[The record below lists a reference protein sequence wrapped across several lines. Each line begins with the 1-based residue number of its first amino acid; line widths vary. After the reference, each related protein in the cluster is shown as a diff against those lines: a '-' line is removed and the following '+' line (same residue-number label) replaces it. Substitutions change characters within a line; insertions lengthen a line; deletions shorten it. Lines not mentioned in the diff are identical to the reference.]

1 MYGLTVN
8 RIMSLSGYLLIINK
22 MYLQRSTHLD
32 AAYIKALTY
41 PMNSKVRAI
50 KTFVLAQSDKFL
62 IVQME
67 KYTGA
72 ETMQGRKLF
81 KGRNYLQEYGI

>member
-8 RIMSLSGYLLIINK
+8 RIMSLSGYPLIINK

-41 PMNSKVRAI
+41 PMNSKLRAI
-50 KTFVLAQSDKFL
+50 KSFVLAQSDKSL

-67 KYTGA
+67 KYIFFAIFNVDTVF
-72 ETMQGRKLF
+72 L
-81 KGRNYLQEYGI
+81 

>member
-8 RIMSLSGYLLIINK
+8 RIMSLSGHPLIINKK

-41 PMNSKVRAI
+41 PMNSKLRAI
-50 KTFVLAQSDKFL
+50 KSFVLAQSDKSL
-62 IVQME
+62 ILQME
-67 KYTGA
+67 EYIY
-72 ETMQGRKLF
+72 F
-81 KGRNYLQEYGI
+81 LQFSM

>member
-8 RIMSLSGYLLIINK
+8 RIMSLSGHPLIINKK

-41 PMNSKVRAI
+41 PMNSKLRAI
-50 KTFVLAQSDKFL
+50 KSFVLAQSDKSL
-62 IVQME
+62 ILQME
-67 KYTGA
+67 
-72 ETMQGRKLF
+72 
-81 KGRNYLQEYGI
+81 EYIFFAIFNVDTVFL